1 MTLSKRIAHVIAES
15 VLPHDQCQACERK
28 GLPIL
33 PLRRALVPD
42 LRPAYRHPLA
52 GGDQVATRLG
62 LRTLRT
68 GYLYVLLDQRIWYAY
83 EVTDEAHLRRFNP
96 LEPPPAPPRLL
107 ARQCLGENH
116 DIPSSFLTVDTEAFS
131 TAWIAFSSDAWP
143 PSVLNAYRN
152 AKTPPVRFQVLDLA
166 LARSDP
172 AQVGMAMTLSEL
184 QVDREVFEYNQQL
197 PGAFDSVHGFHS
209 RLLRQTATRGYL
221 INAIARHQLEH
232 GVLALVLDDTIGL
245 VQEYNHQRLNWIARR
260 QQWRE
265 DPLRAYQLQTSQI
278 LLTLRAMQWP
288 WAEQQTPS
296 FEPHSGDGPPV
307 FVDPQVERQREVER
321 RARDGVARLEERY
334 HEPLRAGFQAE
345 YERQEA
351 EYQRYID
358 LNTQA
363 YTQLCDSSLFH
374 AIEEHDYDGDD
385 RESGIAYSKTMALCL
400 AGGVTEAPDADGEAR
415 VPAPGSSAALW
426 QRWLQDPNSP
436 PYRAVLLRDRALLAA
451 LLPSFSTTDPTD
463 WGDSEKLYGAL
474 SKVIASDDAGL
485 NLRDTLRQAIAET
498 QGAINGASLR
508 LKPLLPP
515 GVQRAVMRLNS
526 ASQWLYNGVQL
537 IELQVQMKLSEYYAL
552 QSAHLRELQHKAS
565 AQTAKARERM
575 LLGLREFDAEVS
587 ASRRWVRPVIQHGL
601 LSLAVLDP
609 KLAHSV
615 ITVSVWVEG
624 TADVLQERLAQEAG
638 LRVNQLSDAAQISL
652 VNLSVAAG
660 TLDANARQLL
670 HGMRITAKQAA
681 QLVRTSFTGV
691 RGVAGSW
698 ELLLALGGLY
708 LTHDSLAKNLEK
720 AEIEI
725 GEKSREAVMALHG
738 SKLAILGGG
747 IETLGLIIQAG
758 ATQINSRIPLTPA
771 GTARAVTTI
780 KMGRTTVRIGAVMGA
795 VAGIYD
801 TAQAVFASRRTW
813 ANGDTTARNAY
824 SATAFISLIGTIYAI
839 YAVFSPALFGPLGIA
854 ITLAIGAYSTKK
866 WAESKESTPLERWAR
881 RCYFG
886 KANETPAIHWEFPE
900 HADIAFAALNAA
912 TLGIEAGVKFE
923 TQRADPTLT
932 ATIGWI
938 AQATTEQ
945 KLTFKILLPT
955 INASSYSY
963 HWSLTVHR
971 HGDGVPSNYTSGEI
985 IATGSHA
992 VLHPLPTS
1000 QKKPS
1005 SRPSRKVKDYRA
1017 DTLIQNTSK
1026 KSAVLHSGD
1035 STTTEFIT
1043 GHIEL
1048 TPSLGRHSIQAA
1060 TLNVTYWPDRNTP
1073 EAYANLEILET
1084 HK

>member
-1 MTLSKRIAHVIAES
+1 MSLSNRIAHAIAES
-15 VLPHDQCQACERK
+15 ALPHDQCQACERK

-42 LRPAYRHPLA
+42 PRPAYRYPLA
-52 GGDQVATRLG
+52 GGDQVATRMG
-62 LRTLRT
+62 LRTLRE

-83 EVTDEAHLRRFNP
+83 EVTEEGHLRRFNP
-96 LEPPPAPPRLL
+96 IEPPPAPPRLL

-116 DIPSSFLTVDTEAFS
+116 DIPSSFLTLDTEAFS

-143 PSVLNAYRN
+143 RSVLNAYRD
-152 AKTPPVRFQVLDLA
+152 ARTPPERFQVLDLG
-166 LARSDP
+166 LARNAP
-172 AQVGMAMTLSEL
+172 AQLGLAMTLSEL
-184 QVDREVFEYNQQL
+184 QVDRQVFEYNQQL

-221 INAIARHQLEH
+221 LNAIARHQLEH
-232 GVLALVLDDTIGL
+232 GVLALVLDDTVGL
-245 VQEYNHQRLNWIARR
+245 VQEYNHQRLGWITRR

-278 LLTLRAMQWP
+278 LQTLRAMQWP

-321 RARDGVARLEERY
+321 RALNGVARLEERY
-334 HEPLRAGFQAE
+334 HESQRAAFQAE

-363 YTQLCDSSLFH
+363 YAQLCDSSLFH
-374 AIEEHDYDGDD
+374 CIEEHDYDGDD
-385 RESGIAYSKTMALCL
+385 RESGIAYSKTMALCV
-400 AGGVTEAPDADGEAR
+400 AGGVTEAAAVDSEPHA
-415 VPAPGSSAALW
+415 PAPGSSAALW

-451 LLPSFSTTDPTD
+451 LLPSFSSTDATD
-463 WGDSEKLYGAL
+463 WGDSDKLYGAL

-485 NLRDTLRQAIAET
+485 GIRDTLRQAIADT

-515 GVQRAVMRLNS
+515 GVQRAVLRLNT

-565 AQTAKARERM
+565 VQAAKARERM
-575 LLGLREFDAEVS
+575 LLGLRELDDD
-587 ASRRWVRPVIQHGL
+587 VRAARARVQPIIQNGL

-624 TADVLQERLAQEAG
+624 TADVLHERLAQEAS

-660 TLDANARQLL
+660 TLDASARQLL
-670 HGMRITAKQAA
+670 HGMRITSKQAT
-681 QLVRTSFTGV
+681 QLVRTSFTGL
-691 RGVAGSW
+691 RGVASSW

-738 SKLAILGGG
+738 AKLAIPWRRHRSAGIDHKDRRHADQQQGAPDACGDGTDGHDHQDGAGTRQGGG
-747 IETLGLIIQAG
+747 RHG
-758 ATQINSRIPLTPA
+758 
-771 GTARAVTTI
+771 
-780 KMGRTTVRIGAVMGA
+780 GRGR
-795 VAGIYD
+795 D
-801 TAQAVFASRRTW
+801 LR
-813 ANGDTTARNAY
+813 
-824 SATAFISLIGTIYAI
+824 
-839 YAVFSPALFGPLGIA
+839 
-854 ITLAIGAYSTKK
+854 YST
-866 WAESKESTPLERWAR
+866 SCL
-881 RCYFG
+881 CF
-886 KANETPAIHWEFPE
+886 KANM
-900 HADIAFAALNAA
+900 
-912 TLGIEAGVKFE
+912 
-923 TQRADPTLT
+923 
-932 ATIGWI
+932 
-938 AQATTEQ
+938 
-945 KLTFKILLPT
+945 
-955 INASSYSY
+955 
-963 HWSLTVHR
+963 
-971 HGDGVPSNYTSGEI
+971 GERGRYRYI
-985 IATGSHA
+985 
-992 VLHPLPTS
+992 VL
-1000 QKKPS
+1000 
-1005 SRPSRKVKDYRA
+1005 
-1017 DTLIQNTSK
+1017 
-1026 KSAVLHSGD
+1026 
-1035 STTTEFIT
+1035 
-1043 GHIEL
+1043 
-1048 TPSLGRHSIQAA
+1048 
-1060 TLNVTYWPDRNTP
+1060 
-1073 EAYANLEILET
+1073 
-1084 HK
+1084 

>member
-1 MTLSKRIAHVIAES
+1 MTLSERIAHAIAES
-15 VLPHDQCQACERK
+15 VLPLDQCQACERK

-42 LRPAYRHPLA
+42 QRPAYRYPLA
-52 GGDQVATRLG
+52 GDDQVATRLG

-96 LEPPPAPPRLL
+96 IEPPPAPPQLL
-107 ARQCLGENH
+107 ARQCLSENH
-116 DIPSSFLTVDTEAFS
+116 DIPSSFLTIDTEAFS

-143 PSVLNAYRN
+143 PSVLNAYRS
-152 AKTPPVRFQVLDLA
+152 AKTPPDRFQVLDLG
-166 LARSDP
+166 LARNAPDQ
-172 AQVGMAMTLSEL
+172 AGLAMTHGEL
-184 QVDREVFEYNQQL
+184 RVDRQVFEYSQQL

-209 RLLRQTATRGYL
+209 RFLRQTATRGYL
-221 INAIARHQLEH
+221 VNAIARHQLEH
-232 GVLALVLDDTIGL
+232 GVLALVLDDTVGL

-278 LLTLRAMQWP
+278 LQTLRAMQST

-307 FVDPQVERQREVER
+307 FVDPRVERQREVER
-321 RARDGVARLEERY
+321 RTRDGVARLEERY
-334 HEPLRAGFQAE
+334 HEPLRAGFQAD

-351 EYQRYID
+351 EYQHYID

-363 YTQLCDSSLFH
+363 YTRLCDSSLFRG
-374 AIEEHDYDGDD
+374 IEEHDYDGDD

-400 AGGVTEAPDADGEAR
+400 AGGVTEAPDLDSKPRA
-415 VPAPGSSAALW
+415 PTPGSSAELW
-426 QRWLQDPNSP
+426 RRWLQDPNSP

-463 WGDSEKLYGAL
+463 WGDSDKLYGVL
-474 SKVIASDDAGL
+474 SKLIASDDTGL
-485 NLRDTLRQAIAET
+485 NLRDSLRQAIAET

-515 GVQRAVMRLNS
+515 GVQRAVIRLNS

-537 IELQVQMKLSEYYAL
+537 IELQVRMKLSEYYAL

-565 AQTAKARERM
+565 AQAAKARERM
-575 LLGLREFDAEVS
+575 LLGLGDLDDEIH

-615 ITVSVWVEG
+615 ITVSAWVEG
-624 TADVLQERLAQEAG
+624 TADVLRERLTQEAG
-638 LRVNQLSDAAQISL
+638 LRVNQLSDAAQINL
-652 VNLSVAAG
+652 VNLTVAAG
-660 TLDANARQLL
+660 TLDASARQLL
-670 HGMRITAKQAA
+670 HGMRITAQQAA

-708 LTHDSLAKNLEK
+708 LTHDSLTKNLEK
-720 AEIEI
+720 AEVEI

-738 SKLAILGGG
+738 SKLAILGGE
-747 IETLGLIIQAG
+747 IEALGLIIRTA
-758 ATQINSRIPLTPA
+758 ATQINTRIPLTLA
-771 GTARAVTTI
+771 GTARMATTI
-780 KMGRTTVRIGAVMGA
+780 KMGRATVRLGAVMGA

-801 TAQAVFASRRTW
+801 TAQAVFALKRTW
-813 ANGDTTARNAY
+813 KGGDKIAASAY
-824 SATAFISLIGTIYAI
+824 TLAAATSAAGVIYSTI
-839 YAVFSPALFGPLGIA
+839 AVFNASLMGPLGIA
-854 ITLAIGAYSTKK
+854 IILAATSYGMIKLAKN
-866 WAESKESTPLERWAR
+866 KESSSIERWAM
-881 RCYFG
+881 RCHFG
-886 KANETPAIHWEFPE
+886 KANESPAIHWEYPE

-912 TLGIEAGVKFE
+912 TLGVEAGVKFE
-923 TQRADPTLT
+923 TQRANPALT
-932 ATIGWI
+932 AKIGWI
-938 AQATTEQ
+938 AQAATEQ
-945 KLTFKILLPT
+945 KLTLKISLPN
-955 INASSYSY
+955 INISSYSY

-971 HGDGVPSNYTSGEI
+971 HGDGLPSNYTSGET
-985 IATGSHA
+985 IASGSHE

-1005 SRPSRKVKDYRA
+1005 SRPARKVKDYRA
-1017 DTLIQNTSK
+1017 DTLSQRSRKETSGF
-1026 KSAVLHSGD
+1026 HSGA

-1048 TPSLGRHSIQAA
+1048 TPSLGKHNILAA
-1060 TLNVTYWPDRNTP
+1060 TLSVIYWPDRNTP
-1073 EAYANLEILET
+1073 DAYAHLEIQAINE
-1084 HK
+1084 